1 MNGRYFIFIL
11 AVIYPAK
18 YLKKNYGN
26 KYRIALKNIFS
37 RPDLGSKT
45 TLRDNNCIKLDLTPA
60 WRDVAL
66 C

>member
-1 MNGRYFIFIL
+1 MAAILYSSRPLFIQRNIR
-11 AVIYPAK
+11 K
-18 YLKKNYGN
+18 SYGN

-37 RPDLGSKT
+37 RPDPEQET
-45 TLRDNNCIKLDLTPA
+45 RCQDDNCIKVDLTPA